1 MRGGMDEI
9 FDYPVNGMLDLHMFQ
24 PRDVKSVLA
33 EYLHE
38 CRVRGILHVRI
49 IHGKGQGVLREIV
62 HSFLKKSPHV
72 LEFRASVDA
81 SGWGATL
88 AVLTPME
95 KERIEDEGQ
104 KSKEV

>member
-1 MRGGMDEI
+1 MPDEI
-9 FDYPVNGMLDLHMFQ
+9 FDYPVNGVLDLHMFQ
-24 PRDVKSVLA
+24 PRDVKSVLG

-62 HSFLKKSPHV
+62 HSFLKKTPYV
-72 LEFRASVDA
+72 LEFRTSTDA

-88 AVLTPME
+88 AVLAPI
-95 KERIEDEGQ
+95 KQAEDGSQ
-104 KSKEV
+104 S